1 MDHPQECGPRNQSIP
16 TSVKRNVVSLNFRTH
31 FSQHT
36 LVLLVLQLDCWRI
49 WQTPKSIN
57 NITKWKFITL
67 DSVRWI
73 SNEIW
78 LWFFFWFPSLQSV
91 CFAFILFLSIV
102 TNRFSPNKEEYSV
115 KLWWFIDGPA
125 DRYYIDNILSLNLI
139 YFSSHFLFIADK
151 IWNDWFCMSTRIVTF
166 KFAVNFSMFSI
177 RIEKILSNM
186 RNESEHN
193 ICDLCA
199 AFWLRVCAKMPRI
212 HFENYQVYIS
222 CVSRSALKQ
231 GAINER
237 TNGPTNKHT
246 IEMQISPEPR
256 WVYHLHSPIEM
267 LLFWSKE
274 KRFQIGLFH
283 ISSP

>member
-1 MDHPQECGPRNQSIP
+1 MKYDY
-16 TSVKRNVVSLNFRTH
+16 
-31 FSQHT
+31 
-36 LVLLVLQLDCWRI
+36 D
-49 WQTPKSIN
+49 
-57 NITKWKFITL
+57 
-67 DSVRWI
+67 
-73 SNEIW
+73 
-78 LWFFFWFPSLQSV
+78 FFWFPSLQSV

-237 TNGPTNKHT
+237 TDQPTNIQSKCKFRQSHGECIICIRQLKCCYFDRKKRDSKLVCFT
-246 IEMQISPEPR
+246 FLRLNFGGKVIR
-256 WVYHLHSPIEM
+256 WIRYLIIYESSIPFPFSFRTQTHELSNLWLHYGELP
-267 LLFWSKE
+267 
-274 KRFQIGLFH
+274 
-283 ISSP
+283 

>member
-1 MDHPQECGPRNQSIP
+1 MKYDY
-16 TSVKRNVVSLNFRTH
+16 
-31 FSQHT
+31 
-36 LVLLVLQLDCWRI
+36 D
-49 WQTPKSIN
+49 
-57 NITKWKFITL
+57 
-67 DSVRWI
+67 
-73 SNEIW
+73 
-78 LWFFFWFPSLQSV
+78 FFWFPSLQSV

-102 TNRFSPNKEEYSV
+102 TKRFSPNKEEYSV

-139 YFSSHFLFIADK
+139 YFSSHFLFIADE
-151 IWNDWFCMSTRIVTF
+151 IWNDLFCMSIRIVTF

-177 RIEKILSNM
+177 WIEKILSNM

-199 AFWLRVCAKMPRI
+199 ALWLRVCAKMPRI

-237 TNGPTNKHT
+237 TDQPSNKHT